1 MSRVSALMVS
11 TGIDGATSLTAAR
24 RTGVIRAGGTLVRTS
39 KLAVVS
45 PSIGCRYD
53 TYMRRR
59 TSSRKPWS
67 RAFVDTPTIVSAILS
82 SVINFAERI
91 LIGEIEARHAVV
103 DDRDA
108 GGTLVVRLVEIA
120 SEEKRNSDVREVTGT
135 HLVEAHD
142 TVCLRRRRV
151 PFDRHAGARFGT
163 AEETV
168 FGERR
173 RGDAG
178 YGADALEEPDADPA
192 DVVAD
197 VSGGDGVDAHQDHVL
212 RLVAEVLRLHVVE
225 RAREEPRTHAGG
237 SLRA

>member
-53 TYMRRR
+53 TVHAPAHVVAQTMVARVRRHPDNR
-59 TSSRKPWS
+59 QRH
-67 RAFVDTPTIVSAILS
+67 IV
-82 SVINFAERI
+82 VGDQFAERI

-151 PFDRHAGARFGT
+151 PFDCHAGARFGT

-225 RAREEPRTHAGG
+225 RAREEPRTHEEDH
-237 SLRA
+237 